1 MSASS
6 VIVWAE
12 RCIQAQEDNYMKR
25 VFMSMA
31 VLLLSWCV
39 ILSPSAAGEVT
50 FPTLS
55 YEGEELAKVREWEK
69 AWAGKK
75 VATENADQVKD
86 FLHEAVYNALKNPG
100 IFGAESL
107 WFTVVPYRPYAVST
121 GMIAA
126 TKKYAPASKLDND
139 GMLAGYGD
147 VAGIPFPQPKTGLEM
162 AWNFDGNTKG
172 DSHQE
177 EGRGDVVNCK
187 QKTERNAGLL
197 RWELYW
203 GGRVDS
209 EPLPRI
215 PEKENERGIARSW
228 FQRHTAPVDFVDTT
242 ILELKYLDHTKLE
255 DVWVYTVMFRRIRR
269 YTASQRTDSIDGTD
283 MIYDD
288 QDGWYTHVIHN
299 TYDNKGR
306 ADLLVARHQDAKQLQ
321 RIKGQGFWNGVQR
334 ERVNHWVVEVQNK
347 EKGYLYSKQIW
358 YLDPETWQ
366 MNFKVMYNRKGE
378 LWKMYELF
386 YDEYPNASGGKT
398 SLFSAEHVVDF
409 IRHHGSPTI
418 REMKNVGAYIRPD
431 YFQTKS
437 LKDKSY

>member
-1 MSASS
+1 MK
-6 VIVWAE
+6 
-12 RCIQAQEDNYMKR
+12 QE
-25 VFMSMA
+25 FISMVV

-39 ILSPSAAGEVT
+39 CLGLCVAGEVT
-50 FPTLS
+50 FPTPS
-55 YEGEELAKVREWEK
+55 YDGEELAKVRAWEK
-69 AWAGKK
+69 TWAGKK
-75 VATENADQVKD
+75 ITTETVDQVKE
-86 FLHEAVYNALKNPG
+86 FLHEAAYNALKNPG

-107 WFTVVPYRPYAVST
+107 WFTVVPYQPYEVSP

-126 TKKYAPASKLDND
+126 TQKYAPASKLDD
-139 GMLAGYGD
+139 EGMLVGYGD
-147 VAGIPFPQPKTGLEM
+147 VAGIPFPQPKTGIEM

-177 EGRGDVVNCK
+177 DGHGDVVNCK
-187 QKTERNAGLL
+187 QKTERNAGML

-203 GGRVDS
+203 IGRVDS

-215 PEKENERGIARSW
+215 AAKENPRGIARSW

-242 ILELKYLDHTKLE
+242 ILELKYLDHKKQE

-283 MIYDD
+283 MVYDD
-288 QDGWYTHVIHN
+288 QDGWYTHLTHN
-299 TYDNKGR
+299 TYASIGR
-306 ADLLVARHQDAKQLQ
+306 ADLLVARHQDASQLQ
-321 RIKGQGFWNGVQR
+321 RVKGQGFWNGVQR
-334 ERVNHWVVEVQNK
+334 ERVNHWVVEVHSK
-347 EKGYLYSKQIW
+347 TPGYLYSKQIW

-366 MNFKVMYNRKGE
+366 MNFKIMYNRKGE

-386 YDEYPNASGGKT
+386 YDEYPNATGSKT
-398 SLFSAEHVVDF
+398 SLFTGEHVVDF

-418 REMKNVGAYIRPD
+418 RTMKDVGAYIRPD

-437 LKDKSY
+437 LKEKSY

>member
-39 ILSPSAAGEVT
+39 ILSPGAAGEVT

-107 WFTVVPYRPYAVST
+107 WFSVVPYRPYTISS

-126 TKKYAPASKLDND
+126 TNKHAPASKLDND
-139 GMLAGYGD
+139 GMLVGYSD
-147 VAGIPFPQPKTGLEM
+147 VAGIPFPQPKTALEM
-162 AWNFDGNTKG
+162 AWNFDGNSHG

-177 EGRGDVVNCK
+177 ENIGDVVNCQ
-187 QKTERNAGLL
+187 QKTERHAGML

-203 GGRVDS
+203 IGRVDS
-209 EPLPRI
+209 APLPRI
-215 PEKENERGIARSW
+215 PEKENQRGIARSW
-228 FQRHTAPVDFVDTT
+228 FQRHTAPIDFMDSTM
-242 ILELKYLDHTKLE
+242 LELKYIDHTKQE
-255 DVWVYTVMFRRIRR
+255 DLWVYTVMFRRIRR

-283 MIYDD
+283 MVFDD
-288 QDGWYTHVIHN
+288 QDGWYTHLTHN
-299 TYDNKGR
+299 TYTSKGR

-321 RIKGQGFWNGVQR
+321 RIKGQAFWNGVQR
-334 ERVNHWVVEVQNK
+334 ERVNHWVVEVQSK
-347 EKGYLYSKQIW
+347 TPGYLYSRQIW

-398 SLFSAEHVVDF
+398 SLFSAEHSVDL
-409 IRHHGSPTI
+409 IRHHGSPNI
-418 REMKNVGAYIRPD
+418 REGKNVGAYIRPD

>member
-1 MSASS
+1 
-6 VIVWAE
+6 
-12 RCIQAQEDNYMKR
+12 MKR

-177 EGRGDVVNCK
+177 VGRGDVVNCK
-187 QKTERNAGLL
+187 QKTVRNAGLL

>member
-39 ILSPSAAGEVT
+39 ILSPGAAGEVT

-177 EGRGDVVNCK
+177 VGRGDVVNCK

-215 PEKENERGIARSW
+215 PEEENERGIARSW

>member
-1 MSASS
+1 VSASS

-39 ILSPSAAGEVT
+39 ILSPGAAGEVT

-100 IFGAESL
+100 VFGAESL
-107 WFTVVPYRPYAVST
+107 WFTVVPYRPYAVSP

-177 EGRGDVVNCK
+177 VGRGDVVNCK

-203 GGRVDS
+203 AGRVDS

-215 PEKENERGIARSW
+215 PEEENERGIARSW